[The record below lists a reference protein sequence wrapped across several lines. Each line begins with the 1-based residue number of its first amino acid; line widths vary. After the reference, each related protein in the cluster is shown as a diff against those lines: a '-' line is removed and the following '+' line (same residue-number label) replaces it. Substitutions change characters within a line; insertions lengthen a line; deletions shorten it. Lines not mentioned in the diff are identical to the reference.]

1 MRTGLCKTAFFTLVL
16 AFVPADILFAADAA
30 PEKISWGF
38 LIVGVF
44 GGLALF
50 LYGMEKMS
58 EGMKKSAGNKM
69 RSVLAALTKN
79 RVIGLLVGAFVTMVI
94 QSSSATT
101 VMLVSFVQAGLV
113 SFAQSLGVILGADIG
128 TTITAQLIAFKLTD
142 YAMLM
147 IAVGVGMRMFAKS
160 ENLKNIGE
168 VVLGFG
174 ILFYGMKLMSDA
186 MKPLR
191 TYSNFINLLEGL
203 ENPVLGL
210 LIGAVFTALIQSSS
224 AFTGIL
230 IVLAQQG
237 LISLEAGIPL
247 IFGANIGTCITAGLA
262 SIGTSREAKRVA
274 LAHVIFKVAGV
285 ALFFF
290 WIPAFADVI
299 RALANSFG
307 SGTARQIA
315 NAHTIFNVSLGLFF
329 LPCTMVFA
337 KLVTRILPD
346 RKTDMDL
353 KPATWHLDD
362 SQISTPA
369 VAIDLSRAEISR
381 MAKLLGRMQRA
392 IIVPFLS
399 EEPRRD
405 DFFPQLSLL
414 EGIKMR
420 EAKINF
426 LEKKITEYLLQV
438 AKQEL
443 SEEQSNE
450 VYEMIS
456 IVKDIESIG
465 DIIDRN
471 MIPMIPKKHA
481 LKSDFSHE
489 GKEELLIY
497 HEKVCKQLHLLKKAL
512 AERNP
517 AKARLIMAKERK
529 YLDLE
534 SQYRILHLERI
545 RHQRRE
551 SLETHAVHLELMD
564 LMKQIIVYSSNIA
577 QTFLAK
583 FEQQQKPLK
592 QKDTLSVTA
601 TWVEQPRQQA
611 LPADMNGA
619 GSKPQAKGSPTFDVA
634 DIL

>member
-1 MRTGLCKTAFFTLVL
+1 MHKVL
-16 AFVPADILFAADAA
+16 LKMIVFAMVLMIFPANILFAADRA
-30 PEKISWGF
+30 PDEISWKF
-38 LIVGVF
+38 LIIGLF

-79 RVIGLLVGAFVTMVI
+79 RVIGLFVGAFVTMVI

-101 VMLVSFVQAGLV
+101 VMLVSFVQAGLMG
-113 SFAQSLGVILGADIG
+113 FAQSLGVMLGADIG

-147 IAVGVGMRMFAKS
+147 IAIGFGMRMLAKS
-160 ENLKNIGE
+160 ENVKNIGN

-174 ILFYGMKLMSDA
+174 LLFYGMKLMSDA

-191 TYSNFINLLEGL
+191 TYLDFVELLKGL

-210 LIGAVFTALIQSSS
+210 LVGAVFTALIQSSS

-237 LISLEAGIPL
+237 LITLEAGIPM

-290 WIPAFADVI
+290 WIPSLADFI
-299 RALANSFG
+299 RTIASHFG

-315 NAHTIFNVSLGLFF
+315 NAHTIFNVSLGLLF
-329 LPCTMVFA
+329 LPLITVFA
-337 KLVTRILPD
+337 NLVTRILPD
-346 RKTDMDL
+346 RKQDADL
-353 KPATWHLDD
+353 QPATWHLDE
-362 SQISTPA
+362 SQILTPV
-369 VAIDLSRAEISR
+369 VAIDLARAEISR
-381 MAKLLGRMQRA
+381 VAKLLGRMQRA

-399 EEPRRD
+399 NEPRRD
-405 DFFPQLSLL
+405 EFFPQLSLL

-420 EAKINF
+420 EDKINF
-426 LEKKITEYLLQV
+426 LQAKIMDYLLQV
-438 AKQEL
+438 ARQEL
-443 SEEQSNE
+443 SEAQSNE

-456 IVKDIESIG
+456 IVKDMESIG

-471 MIPMIPKKHA
+471 MIPMIPKKQSLEA
-481 LKSDFSHE
+481 DFSHE

-497 HEKVCKQLHLLKKAL
+497 HEKVCKQLHLMMEAF
-512 AERNP
+512 AERSP
-517 AKARLIMAKERK
+517 DKARIIMAKERK

-534 SQYRILHLERI
+534 SQYRVQHLERI
-545 RHQRRE
+545 RHQRKE
-551 SLETHAVHLELMD
+551 SLETHTVHLELMD

-577 QTFLAK
+577 QTFLATI
-583 FEQQQKPLK
+583 EQ
-592 QKDTLSVTA
+592 
-601 TWVEQPRQQA
+601 RQ
-611 LPADMNGA
+611 
-619 GSKPQAKGSPTFDVA
+619 
-634 DIL
+634 